1 MSNAWETTV
10 EDVLNICNM
19 RLNMGLSEESAEII
33 LSDLNHKAIEDAA
46 LYGEDINEQTCNAYD
61 EIELQIKI
69 KAASAKTCTDLDIGV
84 SDALRK
90 LFQSGG

>member
-10 EDVLNICNM
+10 EDVLNVCNM

-61 EIELQIKI
+61 EIELQIKV
-69 KAASAKTCTDLDIGV
+69 KAEAVKTCTEIGIGV
-84 SDALRK
+84 SEGLKK